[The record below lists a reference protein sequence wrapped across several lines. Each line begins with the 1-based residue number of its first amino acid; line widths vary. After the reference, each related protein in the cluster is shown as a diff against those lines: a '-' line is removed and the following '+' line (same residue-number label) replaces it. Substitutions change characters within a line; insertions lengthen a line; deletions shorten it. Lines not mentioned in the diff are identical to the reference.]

1 MDTLYQRVVECEKMQ
16 GTDRIYFPGEIE
28 TIKSRD
34 RKVNGITYATT
45 EIGTLKIE
53 AANLGIARLPADS
66 RP

>member
-1 MDTLYQRVVECEKMQ
+1 MQ

-53 AANLGIARLPADS
+53 AANLGIAHLPADS